1 MWYEQK
7 IGESVAELERINDGT
22 LSVGTGPSTMEQLE
36 TSVAEVYDLYSYLL
50 LASVWS
56 ICPPDLL
63 LAGVCLIG
71 PSYP

>member
-36 TSVAEVYDLYSYLL
+36 PSLAEVYELYSY
-50 LASVWS
+50 
-56 ICPPDLL
+56 
-63 LAGVCLIG
+63 
-71 PSYP
+71 